1 MGMTERVEQE
11 LIDSYIAKGYWKDC
25 TLGDFVQ
32 DCAKR
37 WKGRTA
43 LVDDRDA
50 LSYAELDE
58 ATDRVAGLLAES
70 GVKPGDTV
78 LLQLENCV
86 WHTVAMLAAAKA
98 GAVPIMALGAHGVR
112 ELASFARLAEPSVL
126 IMGGPRPAQDEPG
139 LIERLGGEAPS
150 VRRAIL
156 LDDVKRAAA
165 AHEPLDA
172 GELESRRARFT
183 DIGLLTCSGGSTNV
197 PKLIPRRHADYLY
210 DAETFAAYLDMDEDD
225 VFMVALPASHNFVL
239 GNPGALGTLSVGGT
253 VVMCRY
259 PSPDAMLP
267 LIDEK
272 RVTHLALVPAL
283 VSALLD
289 TLEWDDAYDLSCL
302 EAILVG
308 GAVFEETLARRC
320 MAAFP
325 GVLRQVFGTA
335 EGINFCTRPDD
346 PDDVVARCQGYP
358 ISPADEWR
366 IVDADLHE
374 VPTGSS
380 GELIAR
386 GPYTIQHY
394 FRAPEAEGSFT
405 EDGFY
410 RTGDK
415 ARKGPMGCLVVEGR
429 AMEQINRGG
438 EKVMPSEMEGYLASC
453 PGVGEV
459 QVIGVPD
466 DLLGNRIC
474 AFVLPDVLDAS
485 DALDIARLNSY
496 LANLGISAHKRV
508 DQLVVVEGWPLT
520 AVGKIDRMRLR
531 AQAMSS

>member
-11 LIDSYIAKGYWKDC
+11 LIDSYIARGYWKDR
-25 TLGDFVQ
+25 TLGDFVH

-37 WKGRTA
+37 WKDRTA
-43 LVDDRDA
+43 LADDECA
-50 LSYAELDE
+50 LSYEELDD
-58 ATDRVAGLLAES
+58 ATDRVAGLFAEC
-70 GVKPGDTV
+70 GVKAGDTV

-98 GAVPIMALGAHGVR
+98 GAVPIMALSAHGVR
-112 ELASFARLAEPSVL
+112 ELASFVRLAEPSAFV
-126 IMGGPRPAQDEPG
+126 MNDAKGGSG
-139 LIERLGGEAPS
+139 LTEELCAEAPS
-150 VRRAIL
+150 VRAAIM
-156 LDDVKRAAA
+156 LDDVKRAAF
-165 AHEPLDA
+165 AHAPLDA
-172 GELESRRARFT
+172 DELGRRRPRFT

-210 DAETFAAYLDMDEDD
+210 DAEAFAGFLGMDADD
-225 VFMVALPASHNFVL
+225 VLMVALPASHNFVL

-267 LIDEK
+267 LIDER

-283 VSALLD
+283 ISALLD
-289 TLEWDDAYDLSCL
+289 TLEWDDAYDLDCL

-325 GVLRQVFGTA
+325 GALRQVFGTA
-335 EGINFCTRPDD
+335 EGINFCTGADD
-346 PDDVVARCQGYP
+346 PDDVVVRCQGRP

-366 IVDADLHE
+366 IVDADLRE
-374 VPTGSS
+374 VPAGSS

-415 ARKGPMGCLVVEGR
+415 ARIGPMGCLVVEGR

-453 PGVGEV
+453 PGVDEV

-466 DLLGNRIC
+466 ELLGNRIC
-474 AFVLPDVLDAS
+474 AFILSGAPDVP
-485 DALDIARLNSY
+485 DIAQLNAY
-496 LANLGISAHKRV
+496 LAGLGISAHKRV
-508 DQLVVVEGWPLT
+508 DQLVVVDSWPLT
-520 AVGKIDRMRLR
+520 AVGKIDRKRLR
-531 AQAMSS
+531 AQAVSS